1 MKKLINVFFIAT
13 AITLVIIGCKGKNS
27 VANDPRTV
35 LSSFFE
41 RISKKDIEG
50 ASKLAT
56 RDSKST
62 MDMMKMGMDMAEKM
76 KDKMSKEQ
84 KDPAEEFKN
93 VEIGEAKING
103 NDATVAFKNKKN
115 DTSFDF
121 PLKKEDG
128 SWKVD
133 FSMSSLMKM
142 GMEQAGKTGGTENM
156 TSDSLTKALK
166 QMQDSIMKVIN
177 DPEKMEKMKEALKEL
192 DKLKTN

>member
-1 MKKLINVFFIAT
+1 MKKLITVFFIAT
-13 AITLVIIGCKGKNS
+13 AITLALIGCKGKDS
-27 VANDPRTV
+27 VANDPRAV
-35 LSSFFE
+35 LTSFFE

-62 MDMMKMGMDMAEKM
+62 MDMMKMGMEMAEKM
-76 KDKMSKEQ
+76 KDKMTKEQ

-142 GMEQAGKTGGTENM
+142 GMEQAGKTGSTENM
-156 TSDSLTKALK
+156 SSDSLTKGLK
-166 QMQDSIMKVIN
+166 QLQDSIMKVIN

>member
-1 MKKLINVFFIAT
+1 MKKLITVFFIAT
-13 AITLVIIGCKGKNS
+13 AITLALIGCKGKDS
-27 VANDPRTV
+27 VANDPRAV
-35 LSSFFE
+35 LTSFFE

-76 KDKMSKEQ
+76 KDKMTKEQ

-156 TSDSLTKALK
+156 SSDSLTKGLK
-166 QMQDSIMKVIN
+166 QLQDSIMKVIN

>member
-1 MKKLINVFFIAT
+1 MKKLITVCFIAT
-13 AITLVIIGCKGKNS
+13 AISLVIVGCKGKDS
-27 VANDPRTV
+27 VANDPRAV
-35 LSSFFE
+35 LTSFFE

-76 KDKMSKEQ
+76 KDKMTKEQ

-156 TSDSLTKALK
+156 SSDSLTKGLK
-166 QMQDSIMKVIN
+166 QLQDSIMKVIN

>member
-1 MKKLINVFFIAT
+1 MKKLITVFFIAT
-13 AITLVIIGCKGKNS
+13 AITLALIGCKGKDS
-27 VANDPRTV
+27 VANDPRAV
-35 LSSFFE
+35 LTSFFE

-56 RDSKST
+56 KDSKST

-76 KDKMSKEQ
+76 KDKMTKEQ

-156 TSDSLTKALK
+156 TSDSLTKGLK
-166 QMQDSIMKVIN
+166 QLQDSIMKVIN

>member
-1 MKKLINVFFIAT
+1 MKKLITVFFIAT
-13 AITLVIIGCKGKNS
+13 AITLALIGCKGKDS
-27 VANDPRTV
+27 VANDPRAV
-35 LSSFFE
+35 LTSFFE

-56 RDSKST
+56 KDSKST

-76 KDKMSKEQ
+76 KDKMTKEQ

-142 GMEQAGKTGGTENM
+142 GMEQTGKTGGTENM
-156 TSDSLTKALK
+156 SSDSLTKGLK
-166 QMQDSIMKVIN
+166 QLQDSIMKVIN

>member
-1 MKKLINVFFIAT
+1 
-13 AITLVIIGCKGKNS
+13 
-27 VANDPRTV
+27 
-35 LSSFFE
+35 
-41 RISKKDIEG
+41 
-50 ASKLAT
+50 
-56 RDSKST
+56 
-62 MDMMKMGMDMAEKM
+62 MMKMGMDMAEKM
-76 KDKMSKEQ
+76 KDKMTKEQ

-133 FSMSSLMKM
+133 FSMGTLMKM
-142 GMEQAGKTGGTENM
+142 GMDQANKAGALDNTAADKDNI
-156 TSDSLTKALK
+156 SINADSLTHGLK
-166 QMQDSIMKVIN
+166 QMQDSIMKAIN

-192 DKLKTN
+192 DKLKTH

>member
-1 MKKLINVFFIAT
+1 MKKLITVFFIAT
-13 AITLVIIGCKGKNS
+13 AITLVLIGCKGKDS
-27 VANDPRTV
+27 VANDPRAV
-35 LSSFFE
+35 LTSFFE

-56 RDSKST
+56 KDSKST

-76 KDKMSKEQ
+76 KDKMTKEQ

-156 TSDSLTKALK
+156 SSDSLTKGLK
-166 QMQDSIMKVIN
+166 QLQDSIMKVIN